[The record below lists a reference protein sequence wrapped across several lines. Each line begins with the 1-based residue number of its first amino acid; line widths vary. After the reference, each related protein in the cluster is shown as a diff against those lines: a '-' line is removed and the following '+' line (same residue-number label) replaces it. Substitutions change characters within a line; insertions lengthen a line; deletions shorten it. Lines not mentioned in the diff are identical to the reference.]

1 MEENQE
7 TGEVEKVDSRH
18 AGLSPNKTSYLANS
32 AKNKYDMYFGIYTDT
47 TYQDELLLTQLI
59 KPGDGLQTFKTSR
72 KLEPG
77 THEAVLALTQVKED
91 HKTIQSQSFVTFI
104 LKVEGQD

>member
-91 HKTIQSQSFVTFI
+91 HKTIQSFVTII